1 MVLNKLLFGDFNSAD
16 SASQVWPT
24 FVRIKMLLLIS
35 DLIEAL
41 LAAFNRACERLLPR
55 VYPEMIK

>member
-1 MVLNKLLFGDFNSAD
+1 VLNKLLFGDFNSAD
-16 SASQVWPT
+16 SASQVGST

-41 LAAFNRACERLLPR
+41 LAAFNRALERLLPR